1 MHARRSDGSARPRHS
16 SLRPAETCRAAGSA
30 NGSRCLRRGAAPTG
44 GSRGADVEPRRIP
57 DALADPGAAA
67 RRPDDSRTGAGGI
80 STLRVDPSEFL
91 SQLPRGAERAPG
103 RTRRPDYSLRRAD
116 HWGRGIYGEL
126 RNWFVGRY
134 QSRAYSFGRR
144 ARHSTADDNAWRA
157 VPVHERGRPEAF
169 SADERQFRLARRP
182 SGESPRQEAEAGD
195 VLRESARGHAELDRR
210 ECRFG
215 RSGGSRV
222 VTEAYGVEEF
232 LEHLEKERDVS
243 PNTLVAYRRD
253 LEELVG
259 FLGSYYGVRA
269 WSWQGLDRLAI
280 RGFLA
285 HLTRKKL
292 NKRSIARSL
301 SAVRSF
307 YKYLHRNEQVDANPA
322 RGVGT
327 PKQDKYLP
335 GYLDRPQ
342 IELLFQSAEL
352 KAQEGKFSDV
362 RNCAILELFYSTG
375 MRLSELRGVNRT
387 DIDLLSQQVK
397 VRGKG
402 RKERIIPVGD
412 HAQLALRN
420 YESKRDELL
429 RSIGASGDRTAF
441 FLSTR
446 GKRISVRAIQNAVKG
461 FLDKIDENSGLSTH
475 SLRHTFAT
483 HLLDAGADLR
493 AVQELLG
500 HASISTTQIY
510 THTSIERLKQVYQ
523 KAHPRA

>member
-1 MHARRSDGSARPRHS
+1 VGVRGDVSD
-16 SLRPAETCRAAGSA
+16 
-30 NGSRCLRRGAAPTG
+30 TG
-44 GSRGADVEPRRIP
+44 EVA
-57 DALADPGAAA
+57 
-67 RRPDDSRTGAGGI
+67 
-80 STLRVDPSEFL
+80 EFL
-91 SQLPRGAERAPG
+91 
-103 RTRRPDYSLRRAD
+103 T
-116 HWGRGIYGEL
+116 
-126 RNWFVGRY
+126 
-134 QSRAYSFGRR
+134 
-144 ARHSTADDNAWRA
+144 
-157 VPVHERGRPEAF
+157 
-169 SADERQFRLARRP
+169 
-182 SGESPRQEAEAGD
+182 
-195 VLRESARGHAELDRR
+195 
-210 ECRFG
+210 
-215 RSGGSRV
+215 
-222 VTEAYGVEEF
+222 
-232 LEHLEKERDVS
+232 HLEKERDVS
-243 PNTLVAYRRD
+243 PHTLTAYRRD
-253 LEELVG
+253 LEEFVE
-259 FLGSYYGVRA
+259 FLGKYYGVGE

-292 NKRSIARSL
+292 NKRTIARSL

-307 YKYLHRNEQVDANPA
+307 YKYLHRSEQVDVNPA
-322 RGVGT
+322 RGVNS

-335 GYLDRPQ
+335 GYLDRAQ

-352 KAQEGKFSDV
+352 KAREGKFSDV
-362 RNCAILELFYSTG
+362 RNSAILELFYSTG
-375 MRLSELRGVNRT
+375 MRLSELRGINRM

-420 YESKRDELL
+420 YEAKRDELL
-429 RSIGASGDRTAF
+429 RGMGQAGDRTAF
-441 FLSTR
+441 FLSNR
-446 GKRISVRAIQNAVKG
+446 GKRISTRAIQNAVKG
-461 FLDKIDENSGLSTH
+461 FLEKFDESAGLSTH